1 MRSSS
6 EAGPRLGGVQPP
18 SEVEPHP
25 RGRPALERG
34 EPHPRGA
41 TSPRARRNLT
51 RWGDQPSSEA
61 EVCQCSAVP
70 LERIEVPPEGGWA
83 DYLVGRRGHQGRG
96 PVSLSYAC
104 FRFVC
109 VLFFAKVSGFSLVV

>member
-6 EAGPRLGGVQPP
+6 GRNLARGGVQPP
-18 SEVEPHP
+18 SEAGP
-25 RGRPALERG
+25 RS
-34 EPHPRGA
+34 RGA
-41 TSPRARRNLT
+41 TVPRARRNLT
-51 RWGDQPSSEA
+51 RGGDQPSSEA
-61 EVCQCSAVP
+61 KVCQCGSVP
-70 LERIEVPPEGGWA
+70 LERSGVPPEGGWV
-83 DYLVGRRGHQGRG
+83 DYLVGRWGHLGRG